1 MQPLPNKITIPTMWP
16 ITLTEPNLGK
26 RQLRLN
32 SMVNEAYENSI
43 SFAEIQNLPE
53 KSPVDRLFK
62 IDMASKLRNVDFIIQ
77 NLRDEDML
85 YVSRAL
91 KSKWLL
97 DPAHEAMMT
106 PQWLEDELF
115 PTMFTTA
122 VSKMKNWLYLNLKDE
137 LRCQKFYQFYKEKEF
152 RYAMK
157 FFVHCSQDYINS
169 EVREILG
176 RLSPQHFKILCEK
189 CPQVAEMYFNEVH
202 SDDEILTKFL
212 DNQQAYYIGL
222 KGILKQDPT
231 TFFKI
236 SEEIFE
242 KKYNPSLTRYIMK
255 HHRDKFNRKPEL
267 YAALLLHT
275 KTLAQCL
282 SAEECKQ
289 LVLRLARANYLSYW
303 FTYSNVEP
311 LIKRLKP
318 EERASFKKQVF
329 VNKDVGTI
337 VEEWPYKVPTIP
349 KQTHDSGNHVFD
361 DEILSTLAEI
371 SYKKCFLSSK
381 CRMECAAMQCMPIR
395 TYLDQLF
402 DEYRFTGFSKTFYEI
417 SKRIKSESTYKNRE
431 YMMLVLVSKT
441 GGKPECVASLLELL
455 RQHSNEPANLKAA
468 VVRSLVKRAAV
479 WRLPQDTWE
488 TLMVFAQG
496 LGLNGGPAEAECHE
510 GLHAVVMRQLLDS
523 GDVEA
528 PVREAFLKNFSLFD
542 QYSMNADERQV
553 IKERLPNLLLAAVD
567 AEPDPQV
574 RAGRLCLLLDT
585 LQTYKVP
592 VETTAL
598 IPAVTHLAELDSSSA
613 EGILRRLFDAKIAR
627 RMLFRENFTLIQTD
641 ESYLNALRHDT
652 SVLDVNKFVE
662 LIERKKM
669 RPEKFLRKLSIYF
682 TERGGLADVYLAS
695 LRGRVVANPEVK
707 QSLARPLCILQG
719 ADLTFLRGLDTSQK
733 HTARLAA
740 TVRCN
745 MHVGRRKLRL
755 DETSLT
761 EIGPK
766 AAANKLLSC
775 PASQVD
781 SNVRLLLQ
789 CPRTV
794 RLALILAE
802 RIDKEFEA
810 FVTASFLR
818 PASIVMSA
826 IKYFKRAGSSVDIRV
841 WTTVKPII
849 EKTDFSKYVRRSP
862 HEFIADIKFIPPKI
876 QPEYFVTIIQ
886 TLKMLNYLPALSHMY
901 SLVLNL
907 NQNFVDHTL
916 LEFLDR
922 FSCVSSKDTERKL
935 KVTKR
940 YIRILMKYLLMC
952 KSEEIQKERFEK
964 LGYPFLKCLES
975 VNREHEDV
983 IFDYIGVMLTCIRCN
998 EIFDPSYVSP
1008 LPILDKI
1015 ISWMNLTFPIEKHLK
1030 WHLSLHLTKSFY
1042 RAVKQS
1048 VVDAPCV
1055 FEDEKRKRTEGVD
1068 LVGRLFGRL
1077 IAADIEEMTS
1087 KYFDSFAILYQQLLI
1102 EYYSDQ
1108 FEYSKSLTEFMIS
1121 VMKGISETN
1130 RTGGVVALRFYND
1143 IRLRYCIEEDI
1154 NAHILND
1161 FKLKNDNEINFFMF
1175 GECYTSF

>member
-1 MQPLPNKITIPTMWP
+1 MTNMIPMMCP

-26 RQLRLN
+26 RQFQLN
-32 SMVNEAYENSI
+32 NMVNEAYKNSI

-152 RYAMK
+152 HYAMK

-169 EVREILG
+169 EVRDILG

-337 VEEWPYKVPTIP
+337 VEEWPYSIPALPTQP
-349 KQTHDSGNHVFD
+349 SYLNGTHVFD
-361 DEILSTLAEI
+361 DQEYSQGLCESKLLGIKRLI
-371 SYKKCFLSSK
+371 KKKCAKWS
-381 CRMECAAMQCMPIR
+381 ECDIVQCEALKS
-395 TYLDQLF
+395 YLDQLF

-496 LGLNGGPAEAECHE
+496 LGLDGGPAEAECHE
-510 GLHAVVMRQLLDS
+510 GMHAVVMRQLLGS
-523 GDVEA
+523 GEVEA
-528 PVREAFLKNFSLFD
+528 PVREAFLQNFSLFD
-542 QYSMNADERQV
+542 QYSVNADERQV

-567 AEPDPQV
+567 AESDPQV
-574 RAGRLCLLLDT
+574 RAGHLCLLLDT
-585 LQTYKVP
+585 LQTYKVR

-598 IPAVTHLAELDSSSA
+598 IPAVTHLAALDFSSA
-613 EGILRRLFDAKIAR
+613 EGILRRLFNAKIAR
-627 RMLFRENFTLIQTD
+627 RILFRENFTLIQTD
-641 ESYLNALRHDT
+641 VSYLNALRHDT

-682 TERGGLADVYLAS
+682 TERDGLADVYLAS
-695 LRGRVVANPEVK
+695 LRGRVVANSEVK

-733 HTARLAA
+733 HIALLAA
-740 TVRCN
+740 AVRAN

-761 EIGPK
+761 EVGAK
-766 AAANKLLSC
+766 AAANKLLLC

-789 CPRTV
+789 WTRTI

-802 RIDKEFEA
+802 RNGKEAETYA
-810 FVTASFLR
+810 AAVKLKSIGTLKTAL
-818 PASIVMSA
+818 
-826 IKYFKRAGSSVDIRV
+826 KYFYRKGNSLDLRV
-841 WTTVKPII
+841 WEII
-849 EKTDFSKYVRRSP
+849 RPVLEGTDLSLKTRTHLQKY
-862 HEFIADIKFIPPKI
+862 ILTIKRVPLKI
-876 QPEYFVTIIQ
+876 KPEYCAI
-886 TLKMLNYLPALSHMY
+886 LYKMLKTSNPRKATCLLCCIEHLILNTEETFIESTLVEFFKEVESLRY
-901 SLVLNL
+901 SVKTC
-907 NQNFVDHTL
+907 DL
-916 LEFLDR
+916 LQR
-922 FSCVSSKDTERKL
+922 F
-935 KVTKR
+935 
-940 YIRILMKYLLMC
+940 RILIKYLLLS
-952 KSEEIQKERFEK
+952 KNENAQNKRFEN
-964 LGYPFLKCLES
+964 LGVPLLNFLRTAIAGGYGSFTELFEEVLRTLRYHKAL
-975 VNREHEDV
+975 
-983 IFDYIGVMLTCIRCN
+983 L
-998 EIFDPSYVSP
+998 DPIYQSP
-1008 LPILDKI
+1008 LPILKKI
-1015 ISWMNLTFPIEKHLK
+1015 VAWMHENLPLEQNFNWFINI
-1030 WHLSLHLTKSFY
+1030 HLTMLYSKAIRESM
-1042 RAVKQS
+1042 VLN
-1048 VVDAPCV
+1048 PEV
-1055 FEDEKRKRTEGVD
+1055 FDNKTLMRSRGVD
-1068 LVGRLFGRL
+1068 LVGRLFGTYIAQEIREL
-1077 IAADIEEMTS
+1077 IPRYFASIVEIYRGGLE
-1087 KYFDSFAILYQQLLI
+1087 KYFNDYFEYDATKRRLALAIAEGVLEESEGVEAKIAVYFLKD
-1102 EYYSDQ
+1102 EYYSLETGEASGIVDQ
-1108 FEYSKSLTEFMIS
+1108 MRQIEHTET
-1121 VMKGISETN
+1121 K
-1130 RTGGVVALRFYND
+1130 
-1143 IRLRYCIEEDI
+1143 
-1154 NAHILND
+1154 
-1161 FKLKNDNEINFFMF
+1161 FFVYAELF
-1175 GECYTSF
+1175 